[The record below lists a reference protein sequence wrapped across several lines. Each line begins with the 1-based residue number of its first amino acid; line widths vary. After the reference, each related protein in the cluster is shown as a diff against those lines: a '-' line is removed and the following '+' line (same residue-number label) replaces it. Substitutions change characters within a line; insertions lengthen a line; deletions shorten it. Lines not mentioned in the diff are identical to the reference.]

1 MNKYII
7 LFPITGGSGKSI
19 NEVMDK
25 ISAITHTEQP
35 YKKMLPHI
43 TFHRPIKGVD
53 EEKLINIAKS
63 VALRLHKSRIRL
75 NSLDHFGKEFI
86 VLPVQATKTMATL
99 WTGIHEILA
108 QVPEYQHGQFDHDN
122 TLHVTVAEKLSD
134 IFDNTW
140 KTIQKDCVF
149 EPMDIEVKTIEIHS
163 KSDEIG
169 TAWECLTSIPLPE

>member
-53 EEKLINIAKS
+53 EEKLVNFNKVYFSYSPDSQTIKLQN
-63 VALRLHKSRIRL
+63 
-75 NSLDHFGKEFI
+75 
-86 VLPVQATKTMATL
+86 
-99 WTGIHEILA
+99 
-108 QVPEYQHGQFDHDN
+108 EY
-122 TLHVTVAEKLSD
+122 
-134 IFDNTW
+134 I
-140 KTIQKDCVF
+140 
-149 EPMDIEVKTIEIHS
+149 
-163 KSDEIG
+163 
-169 TAWECLTSIPLPE
+169 